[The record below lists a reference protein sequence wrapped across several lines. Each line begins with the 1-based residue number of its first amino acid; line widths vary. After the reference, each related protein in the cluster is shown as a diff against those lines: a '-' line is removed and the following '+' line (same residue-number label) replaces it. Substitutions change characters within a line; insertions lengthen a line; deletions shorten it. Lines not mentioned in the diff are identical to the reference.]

1 MALAAAVHN
10 RMLQL
15 NMMSLTWTMRDPRTV
30 LYDLIDERCTQH
42 EHSEWA
48 RAHAA
53 VLDGSLPRNELLEA
67 LDWAVWRFSAILTS
81 KLHDNFM
88 ANVKSVENL
97 TTGNL
102 QRWASFHHEW
112 TWKLFHLP
120 SLVATLKAHTNE
132 NLLLG
137 IKEIVGD
144 RRAVNMGLIRYV
156 VRSPAEQ
163 SNRARSQD

>member
-1 MALAAAVHN
+1 MAPTAAVHN
-10 RMLQL
+10 LSLQL
-15 NMMSLTWTMRDPRTV
+15 NMMSLTWTMRDPRTL

-42 EHSEWA
+42 EHSEWT

-67 LDWAVWRFSAILTS
+67 LDWAVWRFSSILTS

-88 ANVKSVENL
+88 ANLKSVHL

-102 QRWASFHHEW
+102 QSCTSFHHEW
-112 TWKLFHLP
+112 AWKLFHLP
-120 SLVATLKAHTNE
+120 SLVATLKALTNE

-137 IKEIVGD
+137 IEEMVGD

-156 VRSPAEQ
+156 IVSSDRRNNS
-163 SNRARSQD
+163 ARSQD